1 LLISE
6 SSPLPGRSLIQYGF
20 ALTEKL
26 LRFITIQQDG
36 HPRPA
41 VQQDSEIVGLRD
53 AGFDSMLSLIAGGAD
68 ALDRVS
74 RWIAN
79 APAGSR
85 WAPGRVRLL
94 APIPRPPK
102 VICIGLNYREHAAES
117 KKAVAEVPTVF
128 SKFSTAVIGPGEAIV
143 LPRNSVKPDYE
154 AELAVVIGKGGRHIP
169 EDRWRE
175 HVFGYTMVNDVSA
188 RDFQMATSQ
197 WIMGKTFDTFAPLG
211 PAIVTADE
219 IADPQ
224 NLAISLVL
232 SGEVMQDA
240 NTREM
245 IFPVARLIA
254 FLSSVFTLEPGDVIA
269 TGTPPGVGFARNPPR
284 WLRPGD
290 VVTVRVEGLG
300 ELTNPV
306 VAEA

>member
-1 LLISE
+1 M
-6 SSPLPGRSLIQYGF
+6 
-20 ALTEKL
+20 
-26 LRFITIQQDG
+26 RFVTIRQDG
-36 HPRPA
+36 QRLPA
-41 VQQDSEIVGLRD
+41 VRLDGEIVGLRE
-53 AGFDSMLSLIAGGAD
+53 AGFDSMLSLVAGGAA
-68 ALDRVS
+68 ALERVTQ
-74 RWIAN
+74 WIAR
-79 APAGSR
+79 APATCR
-85 WAPGRVRLL
+85 WAPGQVGLL

-117 KKAVAEVPTVF
+117 KKEVAAVPTVF
-128 SKFSTAVIGPGEAIV
+128 CKFPTAVIGPGEPIV
-143 LPRNSVKPDYE
+143 LPKNSAKPDYE
-154 AELAVVIGKGGRHIP
+154 AELAVVVGIGGRHIP

-175 HVFGYTMVNDVSA
+175 HVFGYTMLNDVSA

-245 IFPVARLIA
+245 IFPVRRLIA